1 MTREELQ
8 ALSDTE
14 FSRLYDEQYTQA
26 DDEFWALIVDEEVRR
41 EALYQDELRRRRRG
55 EK

>member
-1 MTREELQ
+1 MTREELEK
-8 ALSDTE
+8 LSDVE
-14 FSRLYDEQYTQA
+14 FARLYDEQYTQA
-26 DDEFWALIVDEEVRR
+26 DDELWSLIVDEEVRR